1 MNLTSYHF
9 LLFLLICVIL
19 YYVIPKKGQ
28 WILLLAASYVF
39 YAFNGL
45 FYPLFLLAATALTYT
60 TALAIDRRKEK
71 DAAWL
76 KEHKS
81 QLGREEKKAYKA
93 ASEKAQ
99 KRYMLAGLLA
109 CLLILGIFKYS
120 NFVIENINGILGL
133 TGFGHTFQTWDFLMP
148 MGLSFYTF
156 QSIGYLLDVY
166 LERGPV
172 QKNFF
177 KYMLFVSFFPQLIQG
192 PISRYSEVADS
203 MFAEHRFQW
212 KQIKFG
218 CERILWGF
226 FKKLVVADTIAPA
239 VVCISQDP
247 DSYRGAWVLVGI
259 VFYAVQLYADF
270 SGGIEVTIG
279 TAQLFGIYLPENFIR
294 PFFTK
299 NIAEFWRC
307 WHITMGTWFRDYI
320 FYPMSISDGM
330 MNLTKKC
337 KEKLGKGA
345 AKRVPVYLA
354 TMVTWLATGI
364 WHGAS
369 WNFVI
374 WGVLNGVVILIS
386 QELEPCYQWFH
397 RKFPKLVASKGYDL
411 FQILRTFLLMGCLRM
426 LDCYRDAAAT
436 FRMFVSMFTDFHIT
450 SLTAGKFL
458 ELGVTGVQYATVGAG
473 CVLMLLVSLAGIRGS
488 VREKLEEKPFIVRY
502 LLLTGLLVSVILF
515 GVYGYGYDST
525 QFIYNQF

>member
-28 WILLLAASYVF
+28 WILLLIASYVF
-39 YAFNGL
+39 YFINGV
-45 FYPLFLLAATALTYT
+45 FYPLFLIATTVLTYT
-60 TALAIDRRKEK
+60 TARAIASRAERDKE
-71 DAAWL
+71 WL
-76 KEHKS
+76 KEHKAELS
-81 QLGREEKKAYKA
+81 REEKKAYKA
-93 ASEKAQ
+93 AAEKVK
-99 KRYMLAGLLA
+99 KRYMLIGLLA
-109 CLLILGIFKYS
+109 CLLMLGIFKYS
-120 NFVIENINGILGL
+120 NFMIENVNAVLGL
-133 TGFGHTFQTWDFLMP
+133 AGSSKSFDTWNLLMP

-172 QKNFF
+172 QKNFL

-192 PISRYSEVADS
+192 PISRYTDVADS
-203 MFAEHRFQW
+203 MFAEHSFEW

-226 FKKLVVADTIAPA
+226 FKKLVVADVIASA
-239 VVCISQDP
+239 VICISEEP
-247 DSYRGAWVLVGI
+247 DMYTGAWVLVGI
-259 VFYAVQLYADF
+259 VFYAIQLYADF
-270 SGGIEVTIG
+270 SGGIDITIG
-279 TAQLFGIYLPENFIR
+279 VAQLFGVILPENFIR

-320 FYPMSISDGM
+320 FYLMSISEGM
-330 MNLTKKC
+330 MNLTSKC
-337 KEKLGKGA
+337 KERFGKGV

-354 TMVTWLATGI
+354 TMVTWFATGI

-369 WNFVI
+369 WNFII

-386 QELEPCYQWFH
+386 EELEPFYRWFH
-397 RKFPKLVASKGYDL
+397 EKFPRLVATKGYAL

-436 FRMFVSMFTDFHIT
+436 FRMFISMFTDFHIS
-450 SLTAGKFL
+450 SLTAERFL
-458 ELGVTGVQYATVGAG
+458 EFDITAAQYATVGFG
-473 CVLMLLVSLAGIRGS
+473 CVIMLLVSIVSLKGS
-488 VREKLEEKPFIVRY
+488 VREQLEQKPVFVRY
-502 LLLTGLLVSVILF
+502 VFLTGLLVSVILF
-515 GVYGYGYDST
+515 GAYGYGYDSA